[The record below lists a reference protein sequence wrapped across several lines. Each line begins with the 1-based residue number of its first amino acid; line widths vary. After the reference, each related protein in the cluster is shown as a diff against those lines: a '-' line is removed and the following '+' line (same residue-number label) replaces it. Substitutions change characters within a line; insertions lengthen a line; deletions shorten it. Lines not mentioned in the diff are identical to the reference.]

1 MRSMYTV
8 TQDQRVSGGD
18 IFLCAALTRY
28 VLIKQIVS
36 FFVYTFMLERLSE
49 KLPPPLLGP
58 QDSLLVALERDLD
71 LSTGLVFITMKF
83 TL

>member
-1 MRSMYTV
+1 
-8 TQDQRVSGGD
+8 
-18 IFLCAALTRY
+18 
-28 VLIKQIVS
+28 
-36 FFVYTFMLERLSE
+36 MLELLSE